1 MSLLSLFRRST
12 AALGIVVAIAAPAM
26 AATPVPMA
34 SNLSYTENFA
44 DITNWT
50 NGFASGIGAS
60 RFGSVT
66 VNAGSI
72 PGTTDTTTSTAI
84 DFFMDF
90 TGTTAGSL
98 SYDWAEVN
106 NSTGD
111 RVGTVRVYAST
122 DGASWSELATAAKS
136 VTNNVASSGNVSV
149 ALPASFNNNAG
160 ARLRFYYHNGSGGS
174 TGSRP
179 KFSIDN
185 LNVTATLT
193 YGITASAGANG
204 SISPNGVTTVN
215 SGASQSYT
223 ITPDPGYHV
232 ADVLVD
238 GVS

>member
-72 PGTTDTTTSTAI
+72 PSATATSTSTATFSSGTSGGVQRGTGTIVLLSTGTTDNTTSTAI

-90 TGTTAGSL
+90 TG
-98 SYDWAEVN
+98 
-106 NSTGD
+106 
-111 RVGTVRVYAST
+111 
-122 DGASWSELATAAKS
+122 
-136 VTNNVASSGNVSV
+136 
-149 ALPASFNNNAG
+149 
-160 ARLRFYYHNGSGGS
+160 
-174 TGSRP
+174 
-179 KFSIDN
+179 
-185 LNVTATLT
+185 
-193 YGITASAGANG
+193 
-204 SISPNGVTTVN
+204 
-215 SGASQSYT
+215 
-223 ITPDPGYHV
+223 
-232 ADVLVD
+232 
-238 GVS
+238 